1 MQSPF
6 AHGRRLTDDEYEAA
20 IIALQRSLP
29 PMPTEEQDQAARRAE
44 LNLAIDHRL
53 GVNFPSERREAIW
66 AIQERMERRR
76 LRLLLWHLLPKPLRG
91 GLKKGA
97 QRVASHLVREYAAV
111 LTPAELEEFFGVEE
125 AKNPAL
131 PSRE

>member
-1 MQSPF
+1 MRSTL

-29 PMPTEEQDQAARRAE
+29 PVPTDEQDQAARRAE

-53 GVNFPSERREAIW
+53 GVDFPRERREALW
-66 AIQERMERRR
+66 AIQERIEKRR
-76 LRLLLWHLLPKPLRG
+76 LRLLFWHMLARPLRR
-91 GLKKGA
+91 GLKNKA
-97 QRVASHLVREYAAV
+97 QGLASQLVREYSTV
-111 LTPAELEEFFGVEE
+111 LTPAELEGFFGVEE

-131 PSRE
+131 PSE